1 MPSVHSSQHYIFL
14 SQRAL
19 GNPQISLDWMKNGI
33 VKDQRVFSHIL
44 ERIEGRLEEG
54 KEGRNKRRKEETEAG
69 VLQPHLCCASRFRA
83 DFPETLPCVSMCMCI
98 LEMGYL
104 FLFLIAYSI
113 MEPSRSV
120 GILFGVTLVF
130 FFFVSLFGVNIQK

>member
-1 MPSVHSSQHYIFL
+1 MAI
-14 SQRAL
+14 
-19 GNPQISLDWMKNGI
+19 I
-33 VKDQRVFSHIL
+33 KDQRVFSHIL
-44 ERIEGRLEEG
+44 ERIKGGLEEG

-69 VLQPHLCCASRFRA
+69 VFQPHLCCASRFRA
-83 DFPETLPCVSMCMCI
+83 DFPETLPCVSMCVCK

-130 FFFVSLFGVNIQK
+130 FLLCITFWGEHSEIEPGFFQYLNM